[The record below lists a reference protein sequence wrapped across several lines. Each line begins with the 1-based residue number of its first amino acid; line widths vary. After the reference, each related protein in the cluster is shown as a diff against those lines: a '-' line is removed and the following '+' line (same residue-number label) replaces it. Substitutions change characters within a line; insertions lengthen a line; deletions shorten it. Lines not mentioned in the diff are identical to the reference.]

1 MMKQL
6 LALLLCLALA
16 EAQAVTIIVRG
27 PALIPSFCLLL
38 EGTTDKL
45 LKQDATGCIATQ

>member
-1 MMKQL
+1 MKL
-6 LALLLCLALA
+6 LIVLLILMFT

-38 EGTTDKL
+38 EGATDKL